1 MCGVMRYLIIIVG
14 AVLVNNFVLNRFL
27 GCCPFLGVS
36 KKTETALGMSGAV
49 VFVMTVASAVTW
61 CLDHWLLDPLG
72 LGYIHTLAFILVIAS
87 LVQFIDI
94 AMKRFV
100 PPLHAAL
107 GIFLPLITTN
117 CAVLGVAEMN
127 ATNNLSFFGSVFYS
141 FAAAIGFGLALVIFS
156 GIREKLAH
164 ANPPRCFRGVA
175 LALVTAGL
183 LALAF
188 MGFSGLVKEDEALAD
203 FKIAQAP
210 AETAAETAK

>member
-1 MCGVMRYLIIIVG
+1 MCRVMRYLIIIVG

-87 LVQFIDI
+87 L
-94 AMKRFV
+94 RFV

-117 CAVLGVAEMN
+117 CAVLGVAELN
-127 ATNNLSFFGSVFYS
+127 CKNGTPFLESVLFS
-141 FAAAIGFGLALVIFS
+141 FAAALGFGFALVIFS
-156 GIREKLAH
+156 GLREKLAW
-164 ANPPRCFRGVA
+164 ADPPRCFRGIAV
-175 LALVTAGL
+175 ALVTAGL
-183 LALAF
+183 LSLAF
-188 MGFSGLVKEDEALAD
+188 MGFNGLVKL
-203 FKIAQAP
+203 P
-210 AETAAETAK
+210 Y

>member
-1 MCGVMRYLIIIVG
+1 MHYLIIIIG

-49 VFVMTVASAVTW
+49 IFVMTIASAVTW
-61 CLDHWLLDPLG
+61 LLDHFVLEPSG
-72 LGYIHTLAFILVIAS
+72 LGYIHTLAFILVIAA

-94 AMKRFV
+94 AMKRFM

-117 CAVLGVAEMN
+117 CAVLGVAELN
-127 ATNNLSFFGSVFYS
+127 CKNGTPFLESVIFS
-141 FAAAIGFGLALVIFS
+141 FAAALGFALVIFS

-164 ANPPRCFRGVA
+164 ADPPRCFRGIA
-175 LALVTAGL
+175 IALVTAGL
-183 LALAF
+183 LSLAF
-188 MGFSGLVKEDEALAD
+188 MGFSGLVKM
-203 FKIAQAP
+203 P
-210 AETAAETAK
+210 Y